1 MAHRRHDAAG
11 RGLARHDRHSPVWIH
26 VTGTS
31 WEVVVGGESTGA
43 QPAFVQHPSAFP
55 FWLQLGVQAYAAPA
69 GAIAAD
75 TTIRFDDVVIDATP

>member
-1 MAHRRHDAAG
+1 M
-11 RGLARHDRHSPVWIH
+11 
-26 VTGTS
+26 TGTS
-31 WEVVVGGESTGA
+31 WEVVMGGESNGA